1 MLFSCNRKA
10 SIIQFKKIKMKTVN
24 ISPDEST
31 IYNEFRDGHPV
42 QIRVSIAPGDEN
54 EYDKGKRVRVVFNG
68 EEIEGKIV
76 SQPLEVNSKAES
88 GLKTYSLVLEK
99 P

>member
-1 MLFSCNRKA
+1 
-10 SIIQFKKIKMKTVN
+10 MKTVN

-31 IYNEFRDGHPV
+31 LYETFQDGHPV
-42 QIRVSIAPGDEN
+42 QVRVSITPGEEH
-54 EYDKGKRVRVVFNG
+54 EYDKGKRVKVVYES

-76 SQPLEVNSKAES
+76 SQPLEIDSKRED
-88 GLKTYSLVLEK
+88 GQKTLSLVLEK

>member
-1 MLFSCNRKA
+1 
-10 SIIQFKKIKMKTVN
+10 MKTVN

-31 IYNEFRDGHPV
+31 LYTEFREGHPV
-42 QIRVSIAPGDEN
+42 QVRVSVAPGEEP
-54 EYDKGKRVRVVFNG
+54 EYEKGKRVRVVFNS

-76 SQPLEVNSKAES
+76 SQPLEIESKAE
-88 GLKTYSLVLEK
+88 GGQKTFSLVLEK

>member
-1 MLFSCNRKA
+1 
-10 SIIQFKKIKMKTVN
+10 MKTVN

-31 IYNEFRDGHPV
+31 LYGEFREGHPV
-42 QIRVSIAPGDEN
+42 QVRVSIAPGDEK

-76 SQPLEVNSKAES
+76 SQPLEINSKAED
-88 GLKTYSLVLEK
+88 GKKTYSLVLEK